1 MTCWY
6 SEFLDYIIMYEL
18 SGTRFSDYSMADSEG
33 DKVNHCRR
41 AYYLGEILHHNT
53 RFYLDAIRHDATG
66 KAIFETSNSGYNIF
80 LKSPVQS
87 VLHMIMNP
95 YERSRDPA
103 NPKFLGDDVKGIEL
117 NGQKVKLH
125 KL

>member
-1 MTCWY
+1 
-6 SEFLDYIIMYEL
+6 MYEL

-33 DKVNHCRR
+33 DKVNNCRR

-53 RFYLDAIRHDATG
+53 RFYLDTIRHDATG

-117 NGQKVKLH
+117 NGQNGQSVKLH